1 MPELVLSVF
10 AWPQMTCGG
19 CSGAVERVLKKTEGA
34 PPAFCAA
41 LWSADRS
48 CPSARPPLAV
58 LFFVWRS
65 VLFCAGVSSYEVS
78 LEKQEVLVNGTIG
91 YEDLL
96 EKIKKTGKE
105 VRVPRCV
112 RGSWVC

>member
-1 MPELVLSVF
+1 M
-10 AWPQMTCGG
+10 
-19 CSGAVERVLKKTEGA
+19 R
-34 PPAFCAA
+34 
-41 LWSADRS
+41 
-48 CPSARPPLAV
+48 RPPSV
-58 LFFVWRS
+58 LRCGVLIDPVHLPARRWLFCFFVWRS